1 MARGLVNSQ
10 IFGRNMIG
18 KLVKRSG
25 EKICGK
31 TSLNMLK
38 IMKIFVSYENAHQ
51 SVTLAEKDFNNQMDG
66 ITCQPVSPDLSLL
79 SGLMNKLVIVAGISF
94 MFGLS
99 NITHQGL
106 PCYGHC

>member
-1 MARGLVNSQ
+1 
-10 IFGRNMIG
+10 
-18 KLVKRSG
+18 
-25 EKICGK
+25 
-31 TSLNMLK
+31 MLK